1 MEERLRS
8 QGYDCLPL
16 VFEVDGATT
25 QTFANYIK
33 KLSEIANV
41 RRGHDQ
47 HYFTARWKTT
57 LAMTI
62 AKRTAQAAIR
72 RSHELQGRHRTAS
85 ELFTLDDGPLSSFG
99 VEPPLVMGASASAA
113 PVFKDG
119 HFY

>member
-1 MEERLRS
+1 M
-8 QGYDCLPL
+8 
-16 VFEVDGATT
+16 
-25 QTFANYIK
+25 N
-33 KLSEIANV
+33 
-41 RRGHDQ
+41 
-47 HYFTARWKTT
+47 FTARWKKTT

-85 ELFTLDDGPLSSFG
+85 DLFALDDGPLSSFG